1 MTDNSKERFLN
12 SILEPKIILL
22 PSTNGTLHKPS
33 THTNTFRVR
42 FELPNNETVLPTN
55 TNYSTLNENPRSA
68 CTDNIK
74 GKLLLHPHT
83 DLLFIINRVYIINNK
98 PLVRLYYCTRNGVP
112 TTYII
117 PPLLSFAT
125 TCRLLKLYEEHAR
138 FTHKNPVYSPH
149 TSPRQK
155 EYNSSYTV
163 NHHSLN
169 TRLINEYFTGN
180 PAIGY
185 ALGMKTDTISTSVP
199 KTYRQ
204 AMKSAES
211 AEWQEAINAELQ
223 SMLTNDV
230 WKPAILPLG
239 RKLVTTKWVFQPKH
253 DIHRKMT
260 KYKARLVAR
269 GFEHIYGKNFD
280 ETDSPVTCL
289 SSLKLQFAHLCSSL

>member
-1 MTDNSKERFLN
+1 MSCQDADQLPYTRCLHGKRPCHQQDVNRRCIPSVTAAMTDDSKEKIFN
-12 SILEPKIILL
+12 SILKPKSTIS
-22 PSTNGTLHKPS
+22 PSTNGTLHKSS
-33 THTNTFRVR
+33 THTNTSRVR

-117 PPLLSFAT
+117 PPLLSFTT

-185 ALGMKTDTISTSVP
+185 ALGMKTDTIHYTPHFHHISYFTS
-199 KTYRQ
+199 
-204 AMKSAES
+204 M
-211 AEWQEAINAELQ
+211 I
-223 SMLTNDV
+223 
-230 WKPAILPLG
+230 
-239 RKLVTTKWVFQPKH
+239 
-253 DIHRKMT
+253 
-260 KYKARLVAR
+260 
-269 GFEHIYGKNFD
+269 
-280 ETDSPVTCL
+280 
-289 SSLKLQFAHLCSSL
+289 